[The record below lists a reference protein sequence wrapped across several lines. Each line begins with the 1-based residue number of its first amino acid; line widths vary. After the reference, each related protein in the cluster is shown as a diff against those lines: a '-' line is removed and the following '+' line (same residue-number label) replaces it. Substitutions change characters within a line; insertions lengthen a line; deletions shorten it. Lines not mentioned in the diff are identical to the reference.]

1 MPFWLLIVFIFH
13 SYWLCTSLLALAN
26 ETMSSTYIKAVF
38 ANITH
43 CTQLIILKYLYKV
56 NLNKQTNNVWLN
68 PIKPDF
74 LKSYC
79 FHTKCILNKRTWK
92 CYFSKRIT
100 MSRTVAAG
108 CHCGSMQFYTKY
120 LLWQYKCFCSGPV
133 NSMCPLNCLNI
144 PTEKTEKESVWLWTK
159 TFLFFSPF
167 FFFFFNLTED

>member
-100 MSRTVAAG
+100 MSRTVALG
-108 CHCGSMQFYTKY
+108 VTVDPCSFIQNTFFGSTN
-120 LLWQYKCFCSGPV
+120 V
-133 NSMCPLNCLNI
+133 
-144 PTEKTEKESVWLWTK
+144 SVLVLWTACALLTVW
-159 TFLFFSPF
+159 TFLQRRQKRRVYDYGERLSFSFPLFSF
-167 FFFFFNLTED
+167 FFF